1 MTHKGETPSNLTSD
15 ENIFKILPIP
25 GGGKKP
31 SMTVNTSELPVVPH
45 YLQYPQFPYND
56 LPMHQ
61 QTSRLIDK
69 ATSSQFSELT
79 IRVRIADSDETDFVE
94 VDVKELTYLNLLKC
108 CCEELEVPLQEVLKL
123 RKLPN
128 VLVRKDKDVS
138 RLGHGQELEMV
149 LRSCK
154 N

>member
-1 MTHKGETPSNLTSD
+1 M
-15 ENIFKILPIP
+15 
-25 GGGKKP
+25 
-31 SMTVNTSELPVVPH
+31 
-45 YLQYPQFPYND
+45 
-56 LPMHQ
+56 
-61 QTSRLIDK
+61 
-69 ATSSQFSELT
+69 
-79 IRVRIADSDETDFVE
+79 
-94 VDVKELTYLNLLKC
+94 TYLNLLKC